1 MRCVILI
8 FPCVAVVPWAAAMH
22 LGALLFPALLLAF
35 QTGHQNRMHRMWGF
49 MVTSSFFS
57 ALVCIPSSVI
67 LLAFLISAKHQDD
80 ISRRF
85 SVITLEYFLC
95 GVTVNTAKGVS
106 EIRFVC
112 SRYIHLQRST
122 LILMTSF
129 CPFILNSKILLISS
143 WWVLN
148 LSPWIARINKFH

>member
-1 MRCVILI
+1 
-8 FPCVAVVPWAAAMH
+8 MH

-143 WWVLN
+143 W
-148 LSPWIARINKFH
+148 

>member
-1 MRCVILI
+1 MRNPNLSLCGCGSLSCCHASWCSAVSSSAPCFSDRTSEPYAQDVGFYGDLI
-8 FPCVAVVPWAAAMH
+8 F
-22 LGALLFPALLLAF
+22 
-35 QTGHQNRMHRMWGF
+35 
-49 MVTSSFFS
+49 FFS

-129 CPFILNSKILLISS
+129 CPFILNGKILLISS
-143 WWVLN
+143 W
-148 LSPWIARINKFH
+148 